1 MICNKAILITTIC
14 LTFALLC
21 EARSTKKMPKV
32 IKSHGSAQVG
42 KKAPQFELRN
52 EEGNSVKLSDYAGKK
67 VALYFYPMDN
77 TYGCTKQA
85 CSLRDGYNDLK
96 QAGITIVGVSADS
109 VAKHSAFKRKQHLP
123 FTLLS
128 DNKQEVA
135 ELYGVK
141 HSWLLSWMGPQ
152 RITFLINEKGEI
164 VKIIENI
171 HLKDH
176 AQQVI
181 EAFKG

>member
-1 MICNKAILITTIC
+1 MIGNKTILITTIC
-14 LTFALLC
+14 LTFILLC
-21 EARSTKKMPKV
+21 DARNTKKTSK
-32 IKSHGSAQVG
+32 IIESRGLAHIG
-42 KKAPQFELRN
+42 KKAPEFELRN
-52 EEGNSVKLSDYAGKK
+52 EEGNPVKLSNYLGKK
-67 VALYFYPMDN
+67 IALYFYPMDN

-96 QAGITIVGVSADS
+96 KAGITIVGISADS
-109 VAKHSAFKRKQHLP
+109 VAKHSTFKRKQHLP

-135 ELYGVK
+135 ESYGVK
-141 HSWLLSWMGPQ
+141 RSWLLSWMGPQ

-181 EAFKG
+181 EAFKE